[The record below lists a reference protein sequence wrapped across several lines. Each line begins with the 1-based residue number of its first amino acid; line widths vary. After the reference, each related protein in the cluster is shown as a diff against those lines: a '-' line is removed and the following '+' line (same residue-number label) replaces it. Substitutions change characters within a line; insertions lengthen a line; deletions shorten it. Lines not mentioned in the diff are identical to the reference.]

1 VWNGPFAYGE
11 NAKLEGYH
19 AEAGFRDGSLDP
31 KQVKLLSRLR
41 LAIKELTANRKSR
54 GWSLRAG
61 HQARMWH

>member
-31 KQVKLLSRLR
+31 KQVRLLSQLR
-41 LAIKELTANRKSR
+41 PATKEPTPNRKSR
-54 GWSLRAG
+54 GWSLKAG
-61 HQARMWH
+61 NQARMRH